1 MLYMST
7 TNLNI
12 KNKNMN
18 TLIKIALVIGVVVAI
33 YLTALVATS
42 DYYWCFKDKDTCT
55 LEEINYWRSVKEK
68 TNNELTARYNEQMAN
83 ANDYFDNKKI
93 NPLKL
98 TLSASAVIKEA
109 KEGDKRNVPSEF
121 FTLENSLVPIAHAD
135 ENRGDGW
142 IKDVEIKDQ
151 DSISKEQSN
160 QKTLRYQA
168 LLTSVGSPYA
178 DVDIESHCKQAG
190 LTQYQCDILVG
201 IGQSESRSG
210 TDFTSTKV
218 SKEEAIKLGKE
229 VYHNPVGI
237 KLCVEVPVVRSIPF
251 ADGDSTIVTSTDC
264 PPTVRKPDENGMWIQ
279 KYDDWELFWITYT
292 HQMKHSYFDRGA
304 KNASDISRWYVGDNA
319 ELAKKIGS
327 HYVKSN
333 WVYRVE
339 SFINKL

>member
-1 MLYMST
+1 MKNLLLKIGLAIGT
-7 TNLNI
+7 TI
-12 KNKNMN
+12 
-18 TLIKIALVIGVVVAI
+18 VIYVVALI
-33 YLTALVATS
+33 TTT
-42 DYYWCFKDKDTCT
+42 DYQFCFKDKDTCT
-55 LEEINYWRSVKEK
+55 IEAINHYRNLRNKKNQDAKDYYDRSVA
-68 TNNELTARYNEQMAN
+68 TNNDYYNEQ
-83 ANDYFDNKKI
+83 KI

-98 TLSASAVIKEA
+98 TLSAAAAIKEA
-109 KEGDKRNVPSEF
+109 KEGDKRNVPAEF
-121 FTLENSLVPIAHAD
+121 FTLKNSLVPIARAD
-135 ENRGDGW
+135 NGDGW
-142 IKDVEIKDQ
+142 TQDVEIKDQ
-151 DSISKEQSN
+151 SSITTTQSN

-178 DVDIESHCKQAG
+178 SVDIESHCKQAG

-237 KLCVEVPVVRSIPF
+237 KLCVEVPVIRSIPF

-319 ELAKKIGS
+319 ELAKKNGS
-327 HYVKSN
+327 HYVKSS

>member
-1 MLYMST
+1 MKNLLLKIGLAIGT
-7 TNLNI
+7 TI
-12 KNKNMN
+12 
-18 TLIKIALVIGVVVAI
+18 VIYVVALI
-33 YLTALVATS
+33 TTT
-42 DYYWCFKDKDTCT
+42 DYQFCFKDKDTCAIDQMVYYRNVRDQKIN
-55 LEEINYWRSVKEK
+55 EENDRHAKQVATINDY
-68 TNNELTARYNEQMAN
+68 YNEQ
-83 ANDYFDNKKI
+83 KI
-93 NPLKL
+93 NPLKN
-98 TLSASAVIKEA
+98 TLSAGAAIREA

-121 FTLENSLVPIAHAD
+121 FTLRGSFVQTALADSLPP
-135 ENRGDGW
+135 
-142 IKDVEIKDQ
+142 
-151 DSISKEQSN
+151 EQSN
-160 QKTLRYQA
+160 TKALRYQA
-168 LLTSVGSPYA
+168 VLSSVGSPYA
-178 DVDIESHCKQAG
+178 NVDIESHCKQAG

-237 KLCVEVPVVRSIPF
+237 KLCVEVPVIRSIPF

-319 ELAKKIGS
+319 ELAKKNGS
-327 HYVKSN
+327 HYVKSS

>member
-1 MLYMST
+1 MKSILFKIVLAIGT
-7 TNLNI
+7 TL
-12 KNKNMN
+12 
-18 TLIKIALVIGVVVAI
+18 AI
-33 YLTALVATS
+33 YVIAIVATS
-42 DYYWCFKDKDTCT
+42 DYQFCFKDKDTCAIDQMVYYRNVRDQKIN
-55 LEEINYWRSVKEK
+55 EENDRHAKQVATINDY
-68 TNNELTARYNEQMAN
+68 YNEQ
-83 ANDYFDNKKI
+83 KI

-98 TLSASAVIKEA
+98 TLSAGAVIKEA
-109 KEGDKRNVPSEF
+109 KEGDKRNVPPEF
-121 FTLENSLVPIAHAD
+121 FTLKNSLVPIAHAD

-178 DVDIESHCKQAG
+178 NVDIESHCQQAG

-279 KYDDWELFWITYT
+279 KYDDWELFWILYT
-292 HQMKHSYFDRGA
+292 NQMKHSYFDRGA

-319 ELAKKIGS
+319 ELAKKVGS
-327 HYVKSN
+327 HYVKTN